1 MIKLSRTAIEQHLK
15 CPRCFHAE
23 RRLGVKPLGM
33 VPLTLAVATDALLK
47 REFDAVRASG
57 ARHPLWQ
64 REGLD
69 VRACS
74 HPDMDRWRNNRQG
87 VRALRGGAEVYGAV
101 DDVWVNNATGELHV
115 VDYKSTSKQGTPDID
130 SGFGAAYKRQVEIYQ
145 WLLRRE
151 GHRVADVAYFL
162 YVNGSKA
169 TAFYDADLVGHM
181 RFDTTLIA
189 HTGSDAWVEAAI
201 DAAIAC
207 HQADAVPAGAA
218 DCDLCRYIRAREAA
232 GAR

>member
-47 REFDAVRASG
+47 REFDAVRAGG
-57 ARHPLWQ
+57 AVHPLWH

-69 VRACS
+69 VHACN
-74 HPDMDRWRNNRQG
+74 HPDMDRWRNNRKG
-87 VRALRGGAEVYGAV
+87 VRTVHGAAEVYGAV

-130 SGFGAAYKRQVEIYQ
+130 SGFGASYKRQIEIYQ
-145 WLLRRE
+145 WLLRQE
-151 GHRVADVAYFL
+151 GHHVSDVAYFL
-162 YVNGSKA
+162 YVNASK
-169 TAFYDADLVGHM
+169 TTDFYDAALVGHM
-181 RFDTTLIA
+181 CFETTLIP
-189 HTGSDAWVEAAI
+189 HRGDDRWVAGAI
-201 DAAIAC
+201 DDAIAC
-207 HQADAVPAGAA
+207 HQADAPPASAPE
-218 DCDLCRYIRAREAA
+218 CDLCRYLDAREKA
-232 GAR
+232 GS